1 MISRS
6 HRISSLLLPLFLA
19 ARYIPLLIS
28 DGIKEIITKI
38 AQDMDEDM
46 HLKSFCQKVCDQA
59 KKYLKEDVVKED
71 TPTPME
77 Y

>member
-1 MISRS
+1 
-6 HRISSLLLPLFLA
+6 
-19 ARYIPLLIS
+19 
-28 DGIKEIITKI
+28 
-38 AQDMDEDM
+38 MDEDI